1 MSVVL
6 TIRDVPDK
14 VRDALAREARARGQ
28 SVQAFLLGVLERQAQ
43 FSGNRELLEEVE
55 RELSRTGGADASAPD
70 AADVLERAR
79 GERKGAKGSPR
90 RRSGGAA

>member
-6 TIRDVPDK
+6 TIRDVPDE
-14 VRDALAREARARGQ
+14 VRDALARDARARGQ
-28 SVQAFLLGVLERQAQ
+28 SLQAFLLGLLKRQAQ
-43 FSGNRELLEEVE
+43 FSGNRELLEEIE
-55 RELSRTGGADASAPD
+55 RDLSRTGGADASAPD

-79 GERKGAKGSPR
+79 GERAAAKRSPR